1 MMETVN
7 TSVERFFRKS
17 LFVCAVI
24 STLCLLGYALT
35 YLIAMPEMNVKEF
48 IPTTLHQGKSGF
60 LNFGNITILFV
71 LGYAFFLT
79 PVIVWFTARNYR
91 TSPAALFLSASLLI
105 VSFIIEIVNNLPLLS
120 LGMMSQ
126 KLSVISPEIALYIHQ
141 VEAAKFMALD
151 VAGFTLAYIAFAI
164 YAIVYFKSK
173 KVLSYTVIG
182 SIVAFIANVPFLP
195 FAPKVAIILMSASI
209 IAFALIPI
217 ILAKMSVSNID
228 QGHNAPSKIIKP
240 EFSGSHAIS
249 S

>member
-1 MMETVN
+1 MMEPAN

-24 STLCLLGYALT
+24 STLCLLGYALS
-35 YLIAMPEMNVKEF
+35 YLIAMPELNVKEF
-48 IPTTLHQGKSGF
+48 IPTTLPQGKSGF

-79 PVIVWFTARNYR
+79 PVVVWFTARNYR
-91 TSPAALFLSASLLI
+91 TSPVALFLSASLLI

-120 LGMMSQ
+120 LSMMSR
-126 KLSVISPEIALYIHQ
+126 KLSVISPEIDLYIHQ

-164 YAIVYFKSK
+164 YAIVYFRSK
-173 KVLSYTVIG
+173 KVLSYTVII

-195 FAPKVAIILMSASI
+195 FAPRVAIILMSASI
-209 IAFALIPI
+209 IAFAYIPI
-217 ILAKMSVSNID
+217 ILAKMSVSNHR
-228 QGHNAPSKIIKP
+228 QLVNSKI
-240 EFSGSHAIS
+240 SD
-249 S
+249 